1 MMYGFWGE
9 GHTSDWRSPFP
20 DRAVAERTFLDM
32 TRRQMAAWKRVPL
45 AVNTQPDISQTGNAA
60 VLEARDPRRVLAA
73 LGQRHPGRARSRSSS
88 SPAGRPGSRS

>member
-9 GHTSDWRSPFP
+9 GHTSDWESPFP
-20 DRAVAERTFLDM
+20 DRATAERTFLEM

-45 AVNTQPDISQTGNAA
+45 AVNTQPDISETGNAA

-73 LGQRHPGRARSRSSS
+73 LGQHHPGRADPDRAALR
-88 SPAGRPGSRS
+88 AGRPGWRW